1 MKLTK
6 PSDVRTLLAALDFH
20 PSRVL
25 GQNFLIDAN
34 ILNILLDA
42 AELTRRDQVLEVG
55 PGLGVLTEGL
65 LQRAGS
71 VVAVEKDGRLF
82 QWLEKNFA
90 DFPSLGILHAD
101 ILDVD
106 LAALLA
112 QGVNKCV
119 ANLPYSVASR
129 FLVDLLN
136 APQPPER
143 IVVTVQLEVAE
154 RFAAAPG
161 THDFGLVSVLAQ
173 LAYAVRIHK
182 RISPTCFWPPPE
194 VTSAILVLERRV
206 APLAVVAN
214 RAALLHLLK
223 YCFSKRRKQLG
234 TILREEFST
243 AEKVL
248 DELGIP
254 ATTRPEQLSPVEWA
268 RLCAALA
275 G

>member
-1 MKLTK
+1 
-6 PSDVRTLLAALDFH
+6 
-20 PSRVL
+20 
-25 GQNFLIDAN
+25 
-34 ILNILLDA
+34 
-42 AELTRRDQVLEVG
+42 
-55 PGLGVLTEGL
+55 
-65 LQRAGS
+65 
-71 VVAVEKDGRLF
+71 
-82 QWLEKNFA
+82 
-90 DFPSLGILHAD
+90 
-101 ILDVD
+101 VD

-182 RISPTCFWPPPE
+182 RISSTCFWPPPE
-194 VTSAILVLERRV
+194 VTSAILVLERRA